1 MNKKLL
7 LMCITCFMATHI
19 FSQSLF
25 TYGANEVSKDE
36 FIRAFNKNIN
46 QAENKEKSLKE
57 YLELYSI
64 FKLKV
69 KAAKELKLDTLDQ
82 LKYDMMNFRIRLEND
97 YMVDTK
103 EILAKI
109 NFKRNPT
116 VKDEFL
122 YLYADSAAYSKEN
135 RICPIAKE
143 VIFSIAGSPVKA
155 EEWLSFAKEYKLNK
169 NLYKGESNNELLE
182 KFIIKT
188 TSAYYRKHLEEYSPD
203 FKYQLQEFK
212 EGNLFYEVMGK
223 KVWNK
228 SGNDAA
234 ALKEFYEAN
243 KEHFLWNESAEVIL
257 INAKSYAYADY
268 ASENMKHGQYWKKI
282 ADESESMIQGDS
294 SRYEISQLPI
304 KAGTKLV
311 EGAIAEVVKSNT
323 DNSASF
329 IKVIKIYPTK
339 MQRNF
344 DEAKS
349 LVINEYQQ
357 KLEENWMKELTAK
370 YPVKINTAVFQSLLK

>member
-46 QAENKEKSLKE
+46 PVENKEISLKE

-69 KAAKELKLDTLDQ
+69 KAAKELKLDTLEQ
-82 LKYDMMNFRIRLEND
+82 LKYDMMNFRIRLENE
-97 YMVDTK
+97 YMVDSK

-109 NFKRNPT
+109 NFKRNSA

-143 VIFSIAGSPVKA
+143 VIFSIAGLPVKT

-182 KFIIKT
+182 KFITKT
-188 TSAYYRKHLEEYSPD
+188 TSVYYRRHLEEYSTD

-212 EGNLFYEVMGK
+212 EGNLFYEVMEK
-223 KVWNK
+223 KVWSK
-228 SGNDAA
+228 SGNDIA

-243 KEHFLWNESAEVIL
+243 KDHFLWNESAEVIL
-257 INAKSYAYADY
+257 INAKSYAYANY

-304 KAGTKLV
+304 KAGAKLV
-311 EGAIAEVVKSNT
+311 EGAIAEIVKSNT

-329 IKVIKIYPTK
+329 IKVIKIYPAK